1 MAGEE
6 WRENITATVF
16 GGVGDD
22 QDSAYSDIEWIDSE
36 TVGVAFPYRWKGDR
50 PRVVVEG
57 PKGVMKVPV
66 IDVGPWNIYDDDYV
80 IGGERPLVEKQY
92 ASGLEAQNGQIP
104 NNDAGID
111 LTPPVAKRVGVSGK
125 GKVRW
130 RFA

>member
-1 MAGEE
+1 MAGEG

-22 QDSAYSDIEWIDSE
+22 QDSAYSDIDWIDSE
-36 TVGVAFPYRWKGDR
+36 TVGVAFPYRWKRDR

-57 PKGVMKVPV
+57 PKGTMTVAV
-66 IDVGPWNIYDDDYV
+66 IDVGPWNIHDHKYV
-80 IGGERPLVEKQY
+80 IDGERPLAEKQY
-92 ASGLEAQNGQIP
+92 ESGLEAQNGQIP